1 MALEF
6 CSWLCLLKV
15 PRMEEVK
22 KEESHAT
29 SAAAFVEGGI
39 QDACDDACSICLEIF
54 SKSDPSTVTHCKHEF
69 HLQCILE
76 WCQRSSNCPMCW
88 QQLSLKDPE
97 SQELLQAV
105 EHERSIKL
113 NPARS
118 ATIIHHPTLGNI
130 ELPHLPVGLSDTELE
145 ERIIQHFAAAAM
157 ERAHRNSRRERSRS
171 RPSSDERQQRFVFS
185 THPNGSRARPGSAS
199 QVPVGAVSESSLNNE
214 TPQVSSLNSS
224 VNSSHT
230 VASSSAS
237 IPMLN
242 NSQGISVD
250 SRSSSGQ
257 SSMTNQENAG
267 PSDLQSFSDTLRS
280 QFSSMSM
287 KYRDSFNKTKRGW
300 KERLFSRSASLS
312 DIGSEVRREVNAGI
326 ASIMERL
333 ESRESNRSPHAP
345 VDTNTSTQSETPSNG
360 NSGAFATRLL

>member
-1 MALEF
+1 
-6 CSWLCLLKV
+6 
-15 PRMEEVK
+15 MEEVK

-54 SKSDPSTVTHCKHEF
+54 SESDPSTVTHCKHEF

-88 QQLSLKDPE
+88 QQISLKDPE
-97 SQELLQAV
+97 SQELLEAV
-105 EHERSIKL
+105 EHERRLKL
-113 NPARS
+113 NPTRS
-118 ATIIHHPTLGNI
+118 AAIIRHPTLGDI

-145 ERIIQHFAAAAM
+145 ERIIQHLAAAAM

-171 RPSSDERQQRFVFS
+171 RPSSDERSQRFVFS
-185 THPNGSRARPGSAS
+185 TQPSASRRVRPVSAS

-230 VASSSAS
+230 VSSSPAS

-250 SRSSSGQ
+250 SSSSGQ

-267 PSDLQSFSDTLRS
+267 PSDLQSISDTLRS

-287 KYRDSFNKTKRGW
+287 KYRESFNKTKRGW
-300 KERLFSRSASLS
+300 RERLFSRSTSFS

-326 ASIMERL
+326 ASIMECL
-333 ESRESNRSPHAP
+333 ESRESNRSPHAL
-345 VDTNTSTQSETPSNG
+345 VDTNSVGSSISECNNHVNMSAQSETPSNN
-360 NSGAFATRLL
+360 NSGALATRLL

>member
-1 MALEF
+1 
-6 CSWLCLLKV
+6 
-15 PRMEEVK
+15 MEEVK

-54 SKSDPSTVTHCKHEF
+54 SESDPSTVTHCKHEF

-88 QQLSLKDPE
+88 QQISLKDPE
-97 SQELLQAV
+97 SQELLEAV
-105 EHERSIKL
+105 EHERRLKL
-113 NPARS
+113 NPTRS
-118 ATIIHHPTLGNI
+118 AAIIRHPTLGDI

-145 ERIIQHFAAAAM
+145 ERIIQHLAAAAM

-171 RPSSDERQQRFVFS
+171 RPSSDERSQRFVFS
-185 THPNGSRARPGSAS
+185 TQPSASRRVRPVSAS

-230 VASSSAS
+230 VSSSPAS

-250 SRSSSGQ
+250 SR
-257 SSMTNQENAG
+257 
-267 PSDLQSFSDTLRS
+267 
-280 QFSSMSM
+280 
-287 KYRDSFNKTKRGW
+287 YRESFNKTKRGW
-300 KERLFSRSASLS
+300 RERLFSRSTSFS

-326 ASIMERL
+326 ASIMECL
-333 ESRESNRSPHAP
+333 ESRESNRSPHAL
-345 VDTNTSTQSETPSNG
+345 VDTNSVGSSISECNNHVNMSAQSETPSNN
-360 NSGAFATRLL
+360 NSGALATRLL

>member
-1 MALEF
+1 
-6 CSWLCLLKV
+6 
-15 PRMEEVK
+15 MEEVK

-97 SQELLQAV
+97 SQELLEAV
-105 EHERSIKL
+105 EHERSLKL

-185 THPNGSRARPGSAS
+185 THPNGSRVRPGSAS

-214 TPQVSSLNSS
+214 TPQVSSINSS

-250 SRSSSGQ
+250 SR
-257 SSMTNQENAG
+257 
-267 PSDLQSFSDTLRS
+267 
-280 QFSSMSM
+280 
-287 KYRDSFNKTKRGW
+287 YRDSFNKTKRGW

-333 ESRESNRSPHAP
+333 ESRESNRSPRAP
-345 VDTNTSTQSETPSNG
+345 VDTNTSTQSETPSND
-360 NSGAFATRLL
+360 NSGALATRLL